1 MFFKSFENAMYS
13 LNFPN
18 NTSCIYIVNCKGSY
32 EYFERNDSILVCI
45 GQGPKRSPGHPSG
58 NQYDSNQLL
67 LHGPSSLQV
76 LYPVFRI
83 FLESVEYV
91 GNYRLLNWRKTI
103 SFEGFAYYE
112 YKFTRVNYTRAVR
125 LPLED
130 TIVEVINT
138 AKKVDEAPIVNSD
151 TVIDTHLI
159 KAVDKAKPLPVSVAE
174 YKTYQFFPSCS

>member
-1 MFFKSFENAMYS
+1 MFFKTFESALYC

-18 NTSCIYIVNCKGSY
+18 NTRYIYIVQCKGSY
-32 EYFERNDSILVCI
+32 EYFERNDSVLVCI
-45 GQGPKRSPGHPSG
+45 GQGPKSSPGHPSG

-67 LHGPSSLQV
+67 LGGSLQH

-83 FLESVEYV
+83 FSDSVEYV

-112 YKFTRVNYTRAVR
+112 YKFTRVNYSRIAR
-125 LPLED
+125 QPAD
-130 TIVEVINT
+130 TVQVEVTNT
-138 AKKVDEAPIVNSD
+138 VEKADENPIVNTD
-151 TVIDTHLI
+151 TVIDEHLI
-159 KAVDKAKPLPVSVAE
+159 KAVDEAKPLPVPVPVAE